1 VTDAVL
7 QPYYALLVFEIRDAL
22 KQRQLGLDLAL
33 KFGLIKL
40 KEALA
45 DVGLCEF

>member
-7 QPYYALLVFEIRDAL
+7 QPYYSLLVLEFRDAL
-22 KQRQLGLDLAL
+22 EQRQLGLDLAL